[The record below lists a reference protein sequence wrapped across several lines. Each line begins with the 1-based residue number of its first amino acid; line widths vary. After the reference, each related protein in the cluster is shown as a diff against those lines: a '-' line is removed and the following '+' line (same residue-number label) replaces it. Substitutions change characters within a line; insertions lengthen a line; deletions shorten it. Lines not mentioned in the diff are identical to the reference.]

1 MNEQYLR
8 VDGVDEVGEGSVE
21 EELVVSD
28 SRRLVLLLEDF
39 VVVETELEVR
49 CPVPKGFLEW
59 ISDMVLL
66 VESSPE
72 VLLRSLSVFVE
83 T

>member
-39 VVVETELEVR
+39 VVVKTELEVG
-49 CPVPKGFLEW
+49 CTVPKGFLEW
-59 ISDMVLL
+59 ISDMLLL

>member
-39 VVVETELEVR
+39 VVVKTELEVG
-49 CPVPKGFLEW
+49 CTVPKGFLEW
-59 ISDMVLL
+59 ISDM
-66 VESSPE
+66 
-72 VLLRSLSVFVE
+72 
-83 T
+83 

>member
-39 VVVETELEVR
+39 VVVE
-49 CPVPKGFLEW
+49 PKLQVG
-59 ISDMVLL
+59 
-66 VESSPE
+66 
-72 VLLRSLSVFVE
+72 
-83 T
+83 